1 MDISEYNKIE
11 NLLKLFN
18 LPTKLPKNL
27 NIKKLFDT
35 MLLDKK
41 VINNKVTFV
50 LPNNIGDAYTTNKIS
65 KKIVMDSLKQHVE

>member
-1 MDISEYNKIE
+1 
-11 NLLKLFN
+11 
-18 LPTKLPKNL
+18 
-27 NIKKLFDT
+27 